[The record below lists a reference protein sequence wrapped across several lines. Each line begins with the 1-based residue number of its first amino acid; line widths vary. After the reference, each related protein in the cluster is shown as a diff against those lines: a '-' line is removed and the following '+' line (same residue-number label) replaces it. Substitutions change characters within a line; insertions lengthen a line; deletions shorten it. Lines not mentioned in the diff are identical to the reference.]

1 MGREQTVVHSEK
13 EIRGIRVA
21 CAKAAEALDA
31 LCAFVRP
38 GLTTLELDHLAEEAI
53 RATGGSSAFLGY
65 HGYPGQACISIN
77 EEVVHGIGRANRVIL
92 AGDLVSLDVGVG
104 YDGYIGDNART
115 VCAGGSPDPLRA
127 KLLAATKAALD
138 AGIAEAR
145 GGRHVNDISRAVEAV
160 VVSNGFGVVRDFV
173 GHGCGCE
180 LHEPP
185 QIPNFAQR
193 SRGPRLVPGMVLAIE
208 PMVNAGTHRVKQDKS
223 DGWTVRSADGSLS
236 AHFEHTVLVTR
247 NKPEILTWPK
257 TVSE

>member
-1 MGREQTVVHSEK
+1 MAREQTVVHTQK

-31 LCAFVRP
+31 LCGLVRP
-38 GLTTLELDHLAEEAI
+38 GVTTLELDRRAEEII
-53 RATGGSSAFLGY
+53 RATGGRSAFLGY
-65 HGYPGQACISIN
+65 HGYPGQVCISVN
-77 EEVVHGIGRANRVIL
+77 EEVVHGIGRAECVIQP
-92 AGDLVSLDVGVG
+92 GDLVSLDVGVN

-115 VCAGGSPDPLRA
+115 VCAGGVCDPQGER
-127 KLLAATKAALD
+127 LLSVTSEALT
-138 AGIAEAR
+138 AGIAQVRA
-145 GGRHVNDISRAVEAV
+145 GRYVNDISRAVEAV
-160 VVSNGFGVVRDFV
+160 VIAAGFAVVRDFV

-193 SRGPRLVPGMVLAIE
+193 SRGARLQAGMVLAIE
-208 PMVNAGTHRVKQDKS
+208 PMVNAGTHRVKQDRE

-257 TVSE
+257 TALE